1 MAKRKV
7 TKAVPSK
14 MNMKFKLGSYNTE
27 WKDVN
32 LPEEATDEEKAE
44 NTENVRRLNQF
55 ITDILLSEN
64 LVVLTGLGTSLS
76 ATKDDQIVAPKMSD
90 LWNAVRKLDADKFDL
105 ILKQVKYD
113 LKNSGEN
120 IELFLSRCQLFQK
133 LEPSDDLKTFLQTAE
148 EEIVKL
154 CDFVDDAVK
163 IEAHEM
169 FLRKVARRSAR
180 LSRAQIYT
188 TNYDLCFEKAASR
201 TRFIVTDGF
210 SSSVPPEFDGMYFNY
225 DFVNRGSSND
235 HTHPE
240 FIPNVFQLH
249 KLHGSIDWQ
258 NTNGVIRKTAERESP
273 CIIYPQDG
281 KYESSYSTPFLELM
295 GRFQSSLRKQN
306 LGLIVVGFGFN
317 DNHISHPLLQALRSN
332 VHLKILI
339 VDPILITDGKSEHLK
354 QVEQLS
360 DSGDWRIGLLS
371 GTFED
376 MVQFLPDIQKDSE
389 TDLHFNRVKGLV

>member
-1 MAKRKV
+1 ME
-7 TKAVPSK
+7 
-14 MNMKFKLGSYNTE
+14 FKLGSYKNE
-27 WKDVN
+27 WKETN
-32 LPEEATDEEKAE
+32 LPESASDEQKVD

-55 ITDILLSEN
+55 ISDILLSEN

-76 ATKDDQIVAPKMSD
+76 ATKDDKVVAPKMSD
-90 LWNAVRKLDADKFDL
+90 LWSAVKNNDSKKFDS
-105 ILKQVKYD
+105 IQKKIKFD
-113 LKNSGEN
+113 TKSSGEN

-133 LEPSDDLKTFLQTAE
+133 LEPSDELKVFLQTAE
-148 EEIVKL
+148 ETIVKL
-154 CDFVDDAVK
+154 CDFVDDSVK

-180 LSRAQIYT
+180 LPRTQIYT

-225 DFVNRGSSND
+225 DFVNRGNSND

-240 FIPNVFQLH
+240 FVPNVFQFH

-258 NTNGVIRKTAERESP
+258 NTDGVIRKTAERKAP

-339 VDPILITDGKSEHLK
+339 VDPTLKTTTNEQLK
-354 QVEQLS
+354 QVEKLS
-360 DSGDWRIGLLS
+360 DTGDWRIGLLS
-371 GTFED
+371 GKFED
-376 MVQFLPDIQKDSE
+376 WVKFLPDIQKDSE
-389 TDLHFNRVKGLV
+389 TDLHLNRVKGLV

>member
-1 MAKRKV
+1 ME
-7 TKAVPSK
+7 
-14 MNMKFKLGSYNTE
+14 FKLGSYKNE
-27 WKDVN
+27 WKDTN
-32 LPEEATDEEKAE
+32 LPEAASDEQKVE
-44 NTENVRRLNQF
+44 NAENVRRLNQF
-55 ITDILLSEN
+55 ISDILLSEN
-64 LVVLTGLGTSLS
+64 LIVLTGLGTSLS
-76 ATKDDQIVAPKMSD
+76 ATKEDKAVAPKMSD
-90 LWNAVRKLDADKFDL
+90 LWKAVKDKDTKKFESV
-105 ILKQVKYD
+105 IKKVKYD
-113 LKNSGEN
+113 SNSSGEN
-120 IELFLSRCQLFQK
+120 IELLLSRCQLFQK
-133 LEPSDDLKTFLQTAE
+133 LEPSDDIKSFLQAAE
-148 EEIVKL
+148 EIIVNL
-154 CDFVDDAVK
+154 CDFVDDTAK

-180 LSRAQIYT
+180 LPRTQIYT

-225 DFVNRGSSND
+225 DFVNRGTLND

-240 FIPNVFQLH
+240 FVPNVFQLH

-258 NTNGVIRKTAERESP
+258 NTDGVIRKTAERKSP

-332 VHLKILI
+332 VHLKVLI
-339 VDPILITDGKSEHLK
+339 VDPTLKTTANDHLK
-354 QVEQLS
+354 QIEKLS

-371 GTFED
+371 GKFED
-376 MVQFLPDIQKDSE
+376 WVKFLPDIQKDSE
-389 TDLHFNRVKGLV
+389 TDLHFSRVKGLV